1 MLGAETNFV
10 IPNPFPFPFLP
21 SNKKSILFLFL
32 FLFLFLIFYFLF
44 FYFILLLLYFLLLT
58 TYCLWNTR
66 ETTMQQQPVNFAI
79 VDNVMFIIALEITV
93 FVLRW
98 LLMQSFLHSL
108 ICTLSSTFNCL
119 GSFAPMFKDELGI
132 KSVRP
137 YVMFYVSG
145 SSQMLHTALH
155 PLNSLDFLIQGH
167 TVHTS
172 RSLISP
178 CFKDKKAKAYAYHR
192 KAQDHGTPEKHIL
205 GSSQQP

>member
-10 IPNPFPFPFLP
+10 IPNPFPFPFLT
-21 SNKKSILFLFL
+21 SNKNSILFLFL
-32 FLFLFLIFYFLF
+32 FLFLISYFLF
-44 FYFILLLLYFLLLT
+44 FIFYFTFIFLT
-58 TYCLWNTR
+58 SYCLWNTR

-79 VDNVMFIIALEITV
+79 VDNVMFIIALEIMV

-98 LLMQSFLHSL
+98 LRMQSFLHSL

-119 GSFAPMFKDELGI
+119 GSITPIIKDELGI

-192 KAQDHGTPEKHIL
+192 KAQDHRTPEKHIL
-205 GSSQQP
+205 ASSQQP